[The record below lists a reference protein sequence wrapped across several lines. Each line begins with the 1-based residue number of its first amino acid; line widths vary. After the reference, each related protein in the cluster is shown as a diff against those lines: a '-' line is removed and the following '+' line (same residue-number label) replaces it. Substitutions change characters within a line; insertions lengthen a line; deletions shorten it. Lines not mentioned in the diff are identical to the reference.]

1 MSEPILEARRVN
13 SRPGAL
19 FVPEG
24 SPAPRIRY
32 IEYDDE
38 VFEEGEIKTPEEL
51 RCYAETERPTW
62 VDIEGFGDEICLKQI
77 GEIFG
82 IHPLALADAVNVPQR
97 AKTQRYPDHL
107 LIIIHAPFE
116 SAMAGNR
123 LPQVCILL
131 ANDYIVTFQERHF
144 GFFDDVR
151 ERLRVPAGLFRRT
164 GPAYLAYAL
173 VDALIDQYYPLLAE
187 ISEELDEI
195 EGDLFER
202 ASPELVSRVHG
213 LQRRVTQLLRVHR
226 PQVDAIHQ
234 LVRSDSTL
242 IPETTRIYFNDVEDH
257 ARQILGGLE
266 AARDSATDAMGAIL
280 ASLGHRQNEVMKV
293 LTLVGTIF
301 IPLTFIVGIYGM
313 NFDYMP
319 ELRARLGYPIVM
331 GGMLALALVMLGWFR
346 AKGWLGGPR
355 DR

>member
-1 MSEPILEARRVN
+1 MSESLEALRVN
-13 SRPGAL
+13 ARPGHL

-24 SPAPRIRY
+24 SPVPRIRY
-32 IEYDDE
+32 IEYDEE
-38 VFEEGEIKTPEEL
+38 VFEEGEIKSPEEL

-62 VDIEGFGDEICLKQI
+62 VDIEGFGDVACLLEI

-82 IHPLALADAVNVPQR
+82 IHTLALADAVNVPQR

-107 LIIIHAPFE
+107 LIIIHAPLD
-116 SAMAGNR
+116 SADPRAR

-131 ANDYIVTFQERHF
+131 ARDYIVTFQERHF
-144 GFFDDVR
+144 GFFEDVR
-151 ERLRVPAGLFRRT
+151 ERLRNPDSLFRRA
-164 GPAYLAYAL
+164 GPSYLAYAL
-173 VDALIDQYYPLLAE
+173 VDTLIDRYYPLLAE

-195 EGDLFER
+195 ESDLFER
-202 ASPELVSRVHG
+202 ASPELVSRVHR
-213 LQRRVTQLLRVHR
+213 LQRRVTQLLRIHR
-226 PQVDAIHQ
+226 PQVDALHQ

-242 IPETTRIYFNDVEDH
+242 IPDATRIYFNDVEDH

-280 ASLGHRQNEVMKV
+280 ASLGHRQNEVMKL

-301 IPLTFIVGIYGM
+301 IPLTFVVGIYGM

-331 GGMLALALVMLGWFR
+331 GGMLALALAMLWWFR
-346 AKGWLGGPR
+346 TKGWLGGPR
-355 DR
+355 NR